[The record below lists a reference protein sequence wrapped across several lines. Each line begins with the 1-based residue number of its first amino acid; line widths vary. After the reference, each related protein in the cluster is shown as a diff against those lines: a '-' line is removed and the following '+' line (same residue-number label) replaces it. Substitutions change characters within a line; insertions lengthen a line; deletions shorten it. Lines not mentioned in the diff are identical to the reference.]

1 MFGFANNQVAPTGC
15 ATQANSQLGCGSVLY
30 NFASQIEQPV
40 AYYSVGFYFQDQYRV
55 NSKLTLTMTL
65 RADRNSGGVCQTA
78 CASLPATAFNNSPH
92 GPTIPYDESFPTG
105 NKTIIPGI
113 EKVVFEPRFG
123 LAWSPIGQNTVLR
136 AGVGLFTDLYPGGLL
151 SLFDTNFPQV
161 NLFDVPTGSVA
172 FDLASP
178 ASTAFPGSGVNLVTQ
193 CNGAFLSNYNSGGS
207 LTTGGS
213 RLPQRPGRTFRP
225 EP

>member
-1 MFGFANNQVAPTGC
+1 VAVGGRLVGDARNPRFQDGYEFPPDDVTDFTAAENTLYPEVDVSLFGFANNQVAPTGC
-15 ATQANSQLGCGSVLY
+15 ATQANSQLGCGSVLF

-78 CASLPATAFNNSPH
+78 CASLPATAFNNLPH

-123 LAWSPIGQNTVLR
+123 LAWSPIGQNT
-136 AGVGLFTDLYPGGLL
+136 PK
-151 SLFDTNFPQV
+151 
-161 NLFDVPTGSVA
+161 
-172 FDLASP
+172 
-178 ASTAFPGSGVNLVTQ
+178 
-193 CNGAFLSNYNSGGS
+193 
-207 LTTGGS
+207 
-213 RLPQRPGRTFRP
+213 
-225 EP
+225 